1 MYTWCEREGILPK
14 NKETFGRSRFAS
26 AHKVHTHAL
35 YYVGGCLLPLPLAC
49 QSGSQYV
56 HHFCDGFKTLINH
69 SSSPGPVEIKNSSA
83 IDWGAAPRSK
93 TDEFGIS
100 TILGDEL

>member
-1 MYTWCEREGILPK
+1 MPEVDLTP
-14 NKETFGRSRFAS
+14 SRAW
-26 AHKVHTHAL
+26 ATL
-35 YYVGGCLLPLPLAC
+35 Y
-49 QSGSQYV
+49 QSRSQYV
-56 HHFCDGFKTLINH
+56 HHFCVGFKTLINH

-100 TILGDEL
+100 TSLGDELWLIEVLKPSQK

>member
-1 MYTWCEREGILPK
+1 MQ
-14 NKETFGRSRFAS
+14 SR
-26 AHKVHTHAL
+26 
-35 YYVGGCLLPLPLAC
+35 
-49 QSGSQYV
+49 SQYV

-100 TILGDEL
+100 TSLGDELWLIEVLKPSQK